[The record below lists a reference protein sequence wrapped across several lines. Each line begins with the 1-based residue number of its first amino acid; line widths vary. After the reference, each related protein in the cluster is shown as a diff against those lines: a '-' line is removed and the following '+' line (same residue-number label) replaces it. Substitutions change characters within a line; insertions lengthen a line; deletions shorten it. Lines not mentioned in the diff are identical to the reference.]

1 MESLVVTA
9 LTFLAT
15 SASGET
21 SEAEDDSANDSL
33 DPASNCTNNLCIS
46 EDEYLD
52 EMHAYIYPKSYEWVL
67 IVLHCIVFIVG
78 LVGNALVCLAVYRN
92 HTMRTVTNYF
102 IVNLAVADL
111 LVIIICLPPTILW
124 DITETWFLG
133 LMPCKIV
140 LYLQTVS
147 VSVSVLTLTFISID
161 RWYAICFPLRF
172 KSTTSR
178 AKTAIIIIWV
188 MALLFDIPDLLVFYT
203 HQDRKLHGKTILFT
217 QCLPSWSRENQIAFN
232 IIKLILLYT
241 GPLMFMSFAYCQ
253 IVRVLWR
260 NDIPGHNLSTRI
272 INANDLSSQS
282 NVGNPEGQLKSRR
295 KAAKML
301 VAVVLM
307 FAVCCFP
314 VHLLNILRSSIV
326 IRSSD
331 LVNITSCLVHWL
343 YYANSAINPLIYNF
357 MSGKFRREFKRTFCC
372 PRGGGSHNRAV
383 YRMAA
388 RKSSHSAPSAR
399 GLSSRVIIIRS
410 SDKAI

>member
-1 MESLVVTA
+1 MALRYACIAISVT
-9 LTFLAT
+9 
-15 SASGET
+15 
-21 SEAEDDSANDSL
+21 
-33 DPASNCTNNLCIS
+33 
-46 EDEYLD
+46 
-52 EMHAYIYPKSYEWVL
+52 
-67 IVLHCIVFIVG
+67 IV
-78 LVGNALVCLAVYRN
+78 
-92 HTMRTVTNYF
+92 MS
-102 IVNLAVADL
+102 
-111 LVIIICLPPTILW
+111 
-124 DITETWFLG
+124 LG
-133 LMPCKIV
+133 LTPEN
-140 LYLQTVS
+140 LRHLRSTAGFGLASTTVS
-147 VSVSVLTLTFISID
+147 VTVSVLTLTFISID

-383 YRMAA
+383 YRMAGMSKNPLSGGCRSLMLA
-388 RKSSHSAPSAR
+388 TTTCANYHTRSIHTTFNNNNNLQHCSTEIVPLSAVCQGSQQSVGGPAGDGAGLDLVAPGNCSVIAPDGDQVVVDAEEQEEER
-399 GLSSRVIIIRS
+399 LEDAGLLSSEL
-410 SDKAI
+410 